1 MESGVTIKI
10 KLKLPNVE
18 TAASF
23 EKTMEQFRLAC
34 NFISEYI
41 FNHSLGELNK
51 NKIQKVIYR
60 DV

>member
-51 NKIQKVIYR
+51 NKIQT
-60 DV
+60 